1 MDNPE
6 KNNPDEHSGQPGT
19 YILNPLTGTRERVDL
34 LTAENVREVDPDAS
48 TELNTITDKIKSKK
62 GE

>member
-6 KNNPDEHSGQPGT
+6 KNNPDEHSGMPGT

-34 LTAENVREVDPDAS
+34 LTAENVQEVNPNAL
-48 TELNTITDKIKSKK
+48 TEVNANADKIKSKK